1 MENTDNKLT
10 ITELLAKRQY
20 NPDYIPKKE
29 DIIFTI
35 GTPAR
40 TTGSLENF
48 LTLSGLPKAGKST
61 FVAAIVASAFVP
73 YDIFT
78 MKIHLPKDRKKI
90 CYFDTESSDY
100 DFYRQINKIKG
111 FAEIAA
117 LPDYFNAYQVRE
129 DGSGIIRKMIEEY
142 LSKNEDCSVIIID
155 GLLDLLVNYNDE
167 RESSL
172 LTKWLKKITKVYNV
186 LLITVLHQSKSNLST
201 TGHIGSASDRFAQ
214 STLDIIKDKER
225 NCYVLTSRFMR
236 SDMDFDPITLMNFNG
251 VFQQVE
257 TEIKKNSTKKASDLN
272 EMESK
277 ALCNTIVVVPT
288 NYNDIISEII
298 ERTATS
304 KAYAKN
310 LIKIWISKNWIL
322 KGADNKYFTR

>member
-1 MENTDNKLT
+1 MENNTDNKLT
-10 ITELLAKRQY
+10 VTELLAKRKY
-20 NPDYIPKKE
+20 NPDYIPNKE
-29 DIIFTI
+29 DIIFTV
-35 GTPAR
+35 GNR
-40 TTGSLENF
+40 HTGSLSAF
-48 LTLSGLPKAGKST
+48 ITLSGLPKAGKST

-100 DFYRQINKIKG
+100 DFYRQIGKIKS
-111 FAEIAA
+111 FAELAA
-117 LPDYFNAYQVRE
+117 LPEWFNAYQVRE
-129 DGSGIIRKMIEEY
+129 DGSGMIRKMVETY
-142 LSKNEDCSVIIID
+142 LSENADCSVIIID
-155 GLLDLLVNYNDE
+155 GLLDIIIDQNDTREASLV
-167 RESSL
+167 
-172 LTKWLKKITKVYNV
+172 TKWLKKITKVYNV

-214 STLDIIKDKER
+214 STLDIVKDKEK

-236 SDMDFDPITLMNFNG
+236 SDMDFEPITLMNFNG

-257 TEIKKNSTKKASDLN
+257 TEVKKEAGKKASDLSDI
-272 EMESK
+272 ESK
-277 ALCNTIVVVPT
+277 ALCNTIVSIPT
-288 NYNDIISEII
+288 NYNDISDEII

-304 KAYAKN
+304 KSYAKN
-310 LIKIWISKNWIL
+310 LIKIWISKGWIL

>member
-20 NPDYIPKKE
+20 NPDYIPNKE

-40 TTGSLENF
+40 NTGSLSNF

-214 STLDIIKDKER
+214 STLDIVKDKER

-257 TEIKKNSTKKASDLN
+257 TEVKKETGKKASDLN
-272 EMESK
+272 ELESRS
-277 ALCNTIVVVPT
+277 LCNTVVVSKSS
-288 NYNDIISEII
+288 YNDIISEII

-310 LIKIWISKNWIL
+310 LIKIWIQKGWIL

>member
-257 TEIKKNSTKKASDLN
+257 TEVKKDSTKKASDLN

>member
-20 NPDYIPKKE
+20 NPDYIPNKE

-40 TTGSLENF
+40 NTGSLSNF

-117 LPDYFNAYQVRE
+117 LPDYFIAYQVRE

-214 STLDIIKDKER
+214 STLDIVKDKER

-257 TEIKKNSTKKASDLN
+257 TEIKKDSTKKASDLN

-277 ALCNTIVVVPT
+277 ALCNTIVVIPT